1 MASLSWQLAQRY
13 RHTRSSSAFI
23 RFIAA
28 SSTWGIGLGVAILIL
43 ALSVMNGFEQA
54 LQQKLLNVIP
64 HVELQAVDKPIANWP
79 AKLQHLSN
87 QPGVVAAA
95 PYIRTDGLLRA
106 QGKVKA
112 IAVRGIDLAYE
123 SGISQLDQFVKSGAL
138 SEPTPLQVILGEGV
152 AKELGVKVGEQVQ
165 LMLPELTEQGDLAG
179 QKNVLLEVIAIVGIG
194 GQLDYQQI
202 WVQLDALGD
211 WLKMPAG
218 TVQGFAFKIQDIFQ
232 AGNIAR
238 ELGAAIQPT
247 DYVYMLD
254 WYRTQGHLYQ
264 DIQMVRSILYLVL
277 ALVISVACFNI
288 VATLVMAVREKEADI
303 AILLTMGTKPAVL
316 VRAFIWLGWLNG
328 VKGTLWGAFA
338 GLLLAWQI
346 ENLFSLVSTLL
357 GRSLLDPTIYFID
370 TLPSQIQWPDVLLT
384 VSVALVLSLLAT
396 IYPARRAARVEPAQV
411 LGQY

>member
-54 LQQKLLNVIP
+54 LEQKLLNVIP

-79 AKLQHLSN
+79 AKLQQLSM

-123 SGISQLDQFVKSGAL
+123 SGISQLDQFVQSGAL
-138 SEPTPLQVILGEGV
+138 TEPTVQQVILGQGV
-152 AKELGVKVGEQVQ
+152 AQELGVKVGDQVQ

-179 QKNVLLEVIAIVGIG
+179 QKNVMLEVIAVVGIG

-202 WVQLDALGD
+202 WVQLDALND
-211 WLKMPAG
+211 WLKMPPA

-232 AGNIAR
+232 AGNVAR
-238 ELGAAIQPT
+238 ELGNQAT

-254 WYRTQGHLYQ
+254 WFRTQGHLYQ

-303 AILLTMGTKPAVL
+303 AIMLTMGTAPGVL
-316 VRAFIWLGWLNG
+316 VKAFVWLGWLNG
-328 VKGTLWGAFA
+328 IKGTLWGAA
-338 GLLLAWQI
+338 VGLLLAWQI
-346 ENLFSLVSTLL
+346 ENLFGLVSGLL

-370 TLPSQIQWPDVLLT
+370 TLPSQIQWPDVVLT
-384 VSVALVLSLLAT
+384 VTVALLLSLLAT
-396 IYPARRAARVEPAQV
+396 IYPARRAAKVEPAQV

>member
-54 LQQKLLNVIP
+54 LEQKLLNVIP

-79 AKLQHLSN
+79 AKLQQLSS
-87 QPGVVAAA
+87 QPGVIAAA

-123 SGISQLDQFVKSGAL
+123 SGVSQLDQFVKSGVL
-138 SEPTPLQVILGEGV
+138 SEPTAQQVILGEGV

-211 WLKMPAG
+211 WLTMPPG

-232 AGNIAR
+232 AGNMAR
-238 ELGAAIQPT
+238 ELGNQAT

-254 WYRTQGHLYQ
+254 WFRTQGHLYQ

-303 AILLTMGTKPAVL
+303 AILLTMGTQPAVL

-328 VKGTLWGAFA
+328 VKGTLWGALT

-346 ENLFSLVSTLL
+346 ENVFGLVSTLL

-370 TLPSQIQWPDVLLT
+370 TLPAQIQWPDVVLT
-384 VSVALVLSLLAT
+384 VTVALVLSLLAT

>member
-54 LQQKLLNVIP
+54 LEQKLLNVIP

-79 AKLQHLSN
+79 AKLQQLSM

-123 SGISQLDQFVKSGAL
+123 SGISQLDRFVQSGAL
-138 SEPTPLQVILGEGV
+138 TEPTAQQVILGQGV
-152 AKELGVKVGEQVQ
+152 AQELGVKVGEQVQ

-179 QKNVLLEVIAIVGIG
+179 QKNVMLEVIAVVGIG

-202 WVQLDALGD
+202 WVQLDALAD
-211 WLKMPAG
+211 WLKMPPA

-232 AGNIAR
+232 AGNVAR
-238 ELGAAIQPT
+238 ELGNQAT

-254 WYRTQGHLYQ
+254 WFRTQGHLYQ

-303 AILLTMGTKPAVL
+303 AIMLTMGTAPGVL
-316 VRAFIWLGWLNG
+316 VKAFVWLGWLNG
-328 VKGTLWGAFA
+328 IKGTLWGAA
-338 GLLLAWQI
+338 VGLLLAWQI
-346 ENLFSLVSTLL
+346 ENLFGLVSSLL

-370 TLPSQIQWPDVLLT
+370 TLPSQIQWPDVVLT
-384 VSVALVLSLLAT
+384 VTVALLLSLLAT
-396 IYPARRAARVEPAQV
+396 IYPARRAAKVEPAQV

>member
-54 LQQKLLNVIP
+54 LEQKLLNVIP

-79 AKLQHLSN
+79 AKLQQLSM

-123 SGISQLDQFVKSGAL
+123 SGISQLDQFVQSGAL
-138 SEPTPLQVILGEGV
+138 TEPTAQQVILGQGV
-152 AKELGVKVGEQVQ
+152 AQELGVKVGDQVQ

-179 QKNVLLEVIAIVGIG
+179 QKNVMLEVIAVVGIG

-202 WVQLDALGD
+202 WVQLDALND
-211 WLKMPAG
+211 WLKMPPA

-232 AGNIAR
+232 AGNVAR
-238 ELGAAIQPT
+238 ELGNQAT

-254 WYRTQGHLYQ
+254 WFRTQGHLYQ

-303 AILLTMGTKPAVL
+303 AIMLTMGTAPGVL
-316 VRAFIWLGWLNG
+316 VKAFVWLGWLNG
-328 VKGTLWGAFA
+328 IKGTLWGAA
-338 GLLLAWQI
+338 VGLLLAWQI
-346 ENLFSLVSTLL
+346 ENLFGLVSGLL

-370 TLPSQIQWPDVLLT
+370 TLPSQIQWPDVVLT
-384 VSVALVLSLLAT
+384 VTVALLLSLLAT
-396 IYPARRAARVEPAQV
+396 IYPARRAAKVEPAQV

>member
-54 LQQKLLNVIP
+54 LEQKLLNVIP

-79 AKLQHLSN
+79 AKLQQLSM

-123 SGISQLDQFVKSGAL
+123 SNISQLDRFVQSGAL
-138 SEPTPLQVILGEGV
+138 TEPTAQQVILGQGV
-152 AKELGVKVGEQVQ
+152 AQELGVKVGDQVQ

-202 WVQLDALGD
+202 WVQLDALND
-211 WLKMPAG
+211 WLKMPAA

-232 AGNIAR
+232 AGNVAR
-238 ELGAAIQPT
+238 ELGNQAT

-254 WYRTQGHLYQ
+254 WFRTQGHLYQ

-303 AILLTMGTKPAVL
+303 AIMLTMGTAPGVL
-316 VRAFIWLGWLNG
+316 VKAFVWLGWLNG
-328 VKGTLWGAFA
+328 IKGTLWGAA
-338 GLLLAWQI
+338 VGLLLAWQI
-346 ENLFSLVSTLL
+346 ENLFGLVSGLL

-370 TLPSQIQWPDVLLT
+370 TLPSQIQWPDVVLT
-384 VSVALVLSLLAT
+384 VTVALLLSLLAT
-396 IYPARRAARVEPAQV
+396 IYPARRAAKVEPAQV
-411 LGQY
+411 LGQC

>member
-54 LQQKLLNVIP
+54 LEQKLLNVIP

-79 AKLQHLSN
+79 AKLQQLSM

-123 SGISQLDQFVKSGAL
+123 SGISQLDQFVQSGAL
-138 SEPTPLQVILGEGV
+138 TEPTAQQVILGQGV
-152 AKELGVKVGEQVQ
+152 AQELGVKVGDQVQ

-179 QKNVLLEVIAIVGIG
+179 QKNVMLEVIAVVGIG

-202 WVQLDALGD
+202 WVQLDALND
-211 WLKMPAG
+211 WLKMPPA

-232 AGNIAR
+232 AGNVAR
-238 ELGAAIQPT
+238 ELGNQAT

-254 WYRTQGHLYQ
+254 WFRSQGHLYQ

-303 AILLTMGTKPAVL
+303 AIMLTMGTAPGVL
-316 VRAFIWLGWLNG
+316 VKAFVWLGWLNG
-328 VKGTLWGAFA
+328 IKGTLWGAA
-338 GLLLAWQI
+338 VGLLLAWQI
-346 ENLFSLVSTLL
+346 ENLFGLVSGLL

-370 TLPSQIQWPDVLLT
+370 TLPSQIQWPDVVLT
-384 VSVALVLSLLAT
+384 VTVALLLSLLAT
-396 IYPARRAARVEPAQV
+396 IYPARRAAKVEPAQV

>member
-54 LQQKLLNVIP
+54 LEQKLLNVIP

-79 AKLQHLSN
+79 AKLQQLST
-87 QPGVVAAA
+87 QPGVLAAA

-106 QGKVKA
+106 QGNVKA

-123 SGISQLDQFVKSGAL
+123 SGISQLDRFVQSGEL
-138 SEPTPLQVILGEGV
+138 TEPTAQQVILGQGV
-152 AKELGVKVGEQVQ
+152 AKELGVKVGDQVQ

-179 QKNVLLEVIAIVGIG
+179 QKNVMLEVIAVVGIG

-202 WVQLDALGD
+202 WVQLDALAD
-211 WLKMPAG
+211 WLKMPAA

-232 AGNIAR
+232 AGNVAR
-238 ELGAAIQPT
+238 ELGNQAT

-254 WYRTQGHLYQ
+254 WFRTQGHLYQ

-303 AILLTMGTKPAVL
+303 AILLTMGTAPGVL
-316 VRAFIWLGWLNG
+316 VKAFVWLGWLNG
-328 VKGTLWGAFA
+328 IKGTLWGAA
-338 GLLLAWQI
+338 VGLLLAWQI
-346 ENLFSLVSTLL
+346 ETLFGLVSGLL

-370 TLPSQIQWPDVLLT
+370 TLPSQIQWPDVVLT
-384 VSVALVLSLLAT
+384 VTVALLLSLLAT
-396 IYPARRAARVEPAQV
+396 IYPARRAAKVEPAQV

>member
-54 LQQKLLNVIP
+54 LEQKLLNVIP

-79 AKLQHLSN
+79 AKLQQLSM

-123 SGISQLDQFVKSGAL
+123 SGISQLDRFVQSGQL
-138 SEPTPLQVILGEGV
+138 TEPTAQQVILGQGV
-152 AKELGVKVGEQVQ
+152 AKELGVKVGDQVQ

-179 QKNVLLEVIAIVGIG
+179 QKNVMLEVVAVVGIG

-202 WVQLDALGD
+202 WVQLDALAD
-211 WLKMPAG
+211 WLKMPPA
-218 TVQGFAFKIQDIFQ
+218 TVQGFAFKIQNIFQ
-232 AGNIAR
+232 AGNVAR
-238 ELGAAIQPT
+238 ELGNQAT

-254 WYRTQGHLYQ
+254 WFRTQGHLYQ

-277 ALVISVACFNI
+277 ALVLSVACLNI

-303 AILLTMGTKPAVL
+303 AIMLTMGTAPGVL
-316 VRAFIWLGWLNG
+316 VKAFVWLGWLNG
-328 VKGTLWGAFA
+328 IKGTLWGAVV

-346 ENLFSLVSTLL
+346 ENLFGLVSGLL

-370 TLPSQIQWPDVLLT
+370 TLPSQIQWPDVVLT
-384 VSVALVLSLLAT
+384 VTVALLLSLLAT
-396 IYPARRAARVEPAQV
+396 IYPARRAAKVEPAQV

>member
-13 RHTRSSSAFI
+13 RHTRSNSAFI

-54 LQQKLLNVIP
+54 LEQKLLNVIP

-79 AKLQHLSN
+79 AKLQQLSN

-138 SEPTPLQVILGEGV
+138 SEPTAQQVILGEGV

-179 QKNVLLEVIAIVGIG
+179 QKNVLLDVIAIVGIG

-202 WVQLDALGD
+202 WVQLDALGG
-211 WLKMPAG
+211 WLNMPTG
-218 TVQGFAFKIQDIFQ
+218 TVQGYAFKIEDIFQ
-232 AGNIAR
+232 AGNMAR
-238 ELGAAIQPT
+238 ELGNQAT

-254 WYRTQGHLYQ
+254 WFRTQGHLYQ

-303 AILLTMGTKPAVL
+303 AILLTMGTAPAVL
-316 VRAFIWLGWLNG
+316 VKAFVWLGWLNG
-328 VKGTLWGAFA
+328 IKGTLWGALT

-370 TLPSQIQWPDVLLT
+370 TLPSQIHWPDVLLT

>member
-54 LQQKLLNVIP
+54 LEQKLLNVIP

-79 AKLQHLSN
+79 AKLQQLSM

-123 SGISQLDQFVKSGAL
+123 SNISQLDRFVQSGAL
-138 SEPTPLQVILGEGV
+138 TEPTAQQVILGQGV
-152 AKELGVKVGEQVQ
+152 AQELGVKVGDQVQ

-202 WVQLDALGD
+202 WVQLDALND
-211 WLKMPAG
+211 WLKMPVA

-232 AGNIAR
+232 AGNVAR
-238 ELGAAIQPT
+238 ELGNQAT

-254 WYRTQGHLYQ
+254 WFRTQGHLYQ

-303 AILLTMGTKPAVL
+303 AIMLTMGTAPGVL
-316 VRAFIWLGWLNG
+316 VKAFVWLGWLNG
-328 VKGTLWGAFA
+328 IKGTLWGAVV

-346 ENLFSLVSTLL
+346 ENLFGLVSGLL

-370 TLPSQIQWPDVLLT
+370 TLPSQIQWPDVVLT
-384 VSVALVLSLLAT
+384 VTVALLLSLLAT
-396 IYPARRAARVEPAQV
+396 IYPARRAAKVEPAQV

>member
-54 LQQKLLNVIP
+54 LEQKLLNVIP

-79 AKLQHLSN
+79 AKLQQLSM

-123 SGISQLDQFVKSGAL
+123 SGISQLDRFVQSGQL
-138 SEPTPLQVILGEGV
+138 TEPTAQQVILGQGV
-152 AKELGVKVGEQVQ
+152 AKELGVTVGDQVQ

-179 QKNVLLEVIAIVGIG
+179 QKNVMLEVIAVVGIG

-202 WVQLDALGD
+202 WVQLDALAD
-211 WLKMPAG
+211 WLKMPPA
-218 TVQGFAFKIQDIFQ
+218 TVQGFAFKIQNIFQ
-232 AGNIAR
+232 AGNVAR
-238 ELGAAIQPT
+238 ELGNQAT

-254 WYRTQGHLYQ
+254 WFRTQGHLYQ

-303 AILLTMGTKPAVL
+303 AIMLTMGTAPGVL
-316 VRAFIWLGWLNG
+316 VKAFVWLGWLNG
-328 VKGTLWGAFA
+328 IKGTLWGAVV

-346 ENLFSLVSTLL
+346 ENLFGLVSSLL

-370 TLPSQIQWPDVLLT
+370 TLPSQIQWPDVVLT
-384 VSVALVLSLLAT
+384 VAVALLLSLLAT
-396 IYPARRAARVEPAQV
+396 IYPARRAAKVEPAQV

>member
-54 LQQKLLNVIP
+54 LEQKLLNVIP

-79 AKLQHLSN
+79 AKLQQLST
-87 QPGVVAAA
+87 QPGVLAAA

-123 SGISQLDQFVKSGAL
+123 SGISQLDRFVQSGEL
-138 SEPTPLQVILGEGV
+138 TEPTAQQVILGQGV
-152 AKELGVKVGEQVQ
+152 AKELGVKVGDQVQ
-165 LMLPELTEQGDLAG
+165 LMLPELTDQGDLAG
-179 QKNVLLEVIAIVGIG
+179 QKNVMLEVIAVVGIG

-202 WVQLDALGD
+202 WVQLDALAD
-211 WLKMPAG
+211 WLKMPPA

-232 AGNIAR
+232 AGNVAR
-238 ELGAAIQPT
+238 ELGNQAT

-254 WYRTQGHLYQ
+254 WFRTQGHLYQ

-303 AILLTMGTKPAVL
+303 AIMLTMGTAPGVL
-316 VRAFIWLGWLNG
+316 VKAFVWLGWLNG
-328 VKGTLWGAFA
+328 IKGTLWGAA
-338 GLLLAWQI
+338 VGLLLAWQI
-346 ENLFSLVSTLL
+346 ENLFGLVSGLL

-370 TLPSQIQWPDVLLT
+370 TLPSQIQWPDVVLT
-384 VSVALVLSLLAT
+384 VAVALLLSLLAT
-396 IYPARRAARVEPAQV
+396 IYPARRAAKVEPAQV

>member
-54 LQQKLLNVIP
+54 LEQKLLNVIP

-79 AKLQHLSN
+79 AKLQQLSM

-123 SGISQLDQFVKSGAL
+123 SGISQLDRFVQSGAL
-138 SEPTPLQVILGEGV
+138 TEPTAQQVILGQGV
-152 AKELGVKVGEQVQ
+152 AQELGVKVGDQVQ

-202 WVQLDALGD
+202 WVQLDALND
-211 WLKMPAG
+211 WLKMPTA

-232 AGNIAR
+232 AGNVAR
-238 ELGAAIQPT
+238 ELGNQAT

-254 WYRTQGHLYQ
+254 WFRTQGHLYQ

-303 AILLTMGTKPAVL
+303 AIMLTMGTAPGVL
-316 VRAFIWLGWLNG
+316 VKAFVWLGWLNG
-328 VKGTLWGAFA
+328 IKGTLWGAVV

-346 ENLFSLVSTLL
+346 ENLFGLVSGLL

-370 TLPSQIQWPDVLLT
+370 TLPSQIQWPDVVLT
-384 VSVALVLSLLAT
+384 VTVALLLSLLAT
-396 IYPARRAARVEPAQV
+396 IYPARRAAKVEPAQV

>member
-54 LQQKLLNVIP
+54 LEQKLLNVIP

-79 AKLQHLSN
+79 AKLQQLSM

-123 SGISQLDQFVKSGAL
+123 SGISQLDQFVLSGAL
-138 SEPTPLQVILGEGV
+138 TEPTAQQVILGQGV
-152 AKELGVKVGEQVQ
+152 AQELGVKVGDQVQ

-179 QKNVLLEVIAIVGIG
+179 QKNVMLEVIAVIGIG

-202 WVQLDALGD
+202 WVQLDALNG
-211 WLKMPAG
+211 WLKMPPA

-232 AGNIAR
+232 AGNVAR
-238 ELGAAIQPT
+238 DLGNQAT

-254 WYRTQGHLYQ
+254 WFRTQGHLYQ

-303 AILLTMGTKPAVL
+303 AIMLTMGTAPGVL
-316 VRAFIWLGWLNG
+316 VKAFVWLGWLNG
-328 VKGTLWGAFA
+328 IKGTLWGAA
-338 GLLLAWQI
+338 VGLLLAWQI
-346 ENLFSLVSTLL
+346 ENLFGLVSGLL

-370 TLPSQIQWPDVLLT
+370 TLPSQIQWPDVVLT
-384 VSVALVLSLLAT
+384 VTVALLLSLLAT
-396 IYPARRAARVEPAQV
+396 IYPARRAAKVEPAQV

>member
-54 LQQKLLNVIP
+54 LEQKLLNVIP
-64 HVELQAVDKPIANWP
+64 HVELQSVDQPITDWP
-79 AKLQHLSN
+79 AKLQQLSTV
-87 QPGVVAAA
+87 PGVIAAA

-123 SGISQLDQFVKSGAL
+123 SGISQLDQFVQSGTL
-138 SEPTPLQVILGEGV
+138 TEPNAGQVILGQGV
-152 AKELGVKVGEQVQ
+152 AKELGVTVGEQVQ

-179 QKNVLLEVIAIVGIG
+179 QKNVMLDVIAIVGIG

-202 WVQLDALGD
+202 WVQLDALAD
-211 WLKMPAG
+211 WLKMPVG
-218 TVQGFAFKIQDIFQ
+218 SIQGYAFKIEDIFQ
-232 AGNIAR
+232 AGNMAR
-238 ELGAAIQPT
+238 ELGNQST

-254 WYRTQGHLYQ
+254 WFRTQGHLYQ

-303 AILLTMGTKPAVL
+303 AILLTMGTAPAVL

-328 VKGTLWGAFA
+328 IKGTFWGALV
-338 GLLLAWQI
+338 GVGLAWQI
-346 ENLFSLVSTLL
+346 ENLFSLLSRVL
-357 GRSLLDPTIYFID
+357 GHSLLDPTIYFID
-370 TLPSQIQWPDVLLT
+370 TLPSRIQWVDVLLT
-384 VSVALVLSLLAT
+384 VSVALLLSLLAT
-396 IYPARRAARVEPAQV
+396 IYPARRAAKVEPAQV

>member
-54 LQQKLLNVIP
+54 LEQKLLNVIP

-79 AKLQHLSN
+79 AKLKHLSN
-87 QPGVVAAA
+87 QPGVVAGA

-123 SGISQLDQFVKSGAL
+123 SGISQLDQFVKSGVL
-138 SEPTPLQVILGEGV
+138 SEPTAQQVILGEGV

-211 WLKMPAG
+211 WLNMPPA

-232 AGNIAR
+232 AGNMAR
-238 ELGAAIQPT
+238 ELGNQAT

-254 WYRTQGHLYQ
+254 WFRTQGHLYQ

-328 VKGTLWGAFA
+328 VKGTLWGALSGFV
-338 GLLLAWQI
+338 LAWQI
-346 ENLFSLVSTLL
+346 ENIFGLVSTLL

-370 TLPSQIQWPDVLLT
+370 TLPAQIQWPDVLLT

>member
-54 LQQKLLNVIP
+54 LEQKLLNVIP

-79 AKLQHLSN
+79 AKLQQLSM

-123 SGISQLDQFVKSGAL
+123 SGISQLDRFVQSGAL
-138 SEPTPLQVILGEGV
+138 TEPTAQQVILGQGV
-152 AKELGVKVGEQVQ
+152 AQELGVKVGDQVQ

-179 QKNVLLEVIAIVGIG
+179 QKNVMLEVIAVVGIG

-202 WVQLDALGD
+202 WVQLDALAD
-211 WLKMPAG
+211 WLKMPPA

-232 AGNIAR
+232 AGNVAR
-238 ELGAAIQPT
+238 ELGNQAT

-254 WYRTQGHLYQ
+254 WFRTQGHLYQ

-303 AILLTMGTKPAVL
+303 AIMLTMGTAPGVL
-316 VRAFIWLGWLNG
+316 VKAFVWLGWLNG
-328 VKGTLWGAFA
+328 IKGTLWGAA
-338 GLLLAWQI
+338 VGLLLAWQI
-346 ENLFSLVSTLL
+346 ENLFGLVSSLL

-370 TLPSQIQWPDVLLT
+370 TLPSQIQWPDVVLT
-384 VSVALVLSLLAT
+384 VTVALLLSLLAT
-396 IYPARRAARVEPAQV
+396 IYPARRAAKVEPAQV

>member
-13 RHTRSSSAFI
+13 RNTRSSSAFI

-54 LQQKLLNVIP
+54 LEQKLLNVIP
-64 HVELQAVDKPIANWP
+64 HVELQAVDQPIADWP
-79 AKLQHLSN
+79 AKLQQLSI

-95 PYIRTDGLLRA
+95 PYIRTDGLLRS

-112 IAVRGIDLAYE
+112 IAVRGIDLSYE
-123 SGISQLDQFVKSGAL
+123 TGISQLDRFVQSGVLNGL
-138 SEPTPLQVILGEGV
+138 SAQQVILGQGV
-152 AKELGVKVGEQVQ
+152 ALELGVQVGDQVQ

-179 QKNVLLEVIAIVGIG
+179 QKNVLLEVIAVVGIG

-202 WVQLDALGD
+202 WVQLDALAD
-211 WLKMPAG
+211 WLKMPPG
-218 TVQGFAFKIQDIFQ
+218 TIQGYAFKIQDIFQ
-232 AGNIAR
+232 AGNMAR
-238 ELGAAIQPT
+238 ELGNQAT

-254 WYRTQGHLYQ
+254 WFRTQGHLYQ

-303 AILLTMGTKPAVL
+303 AILLTMGTAPGVL

-328 VKGTLWGAFA
+328 VKGTLWGALV

-346 ENLFSLVSTLL
+346 ENIFGWISTVL
-357 GRSLLDPTIYFID
+357 GQSLLDPTIYFID
-370 TLPSQIQWPDVLLT
+370 TLPAQIQWPDVALT
-384 VSVALVLSLLAT
+384 VVVALGLSLLAT

>member
-54 LQQKLLNVIP
+54 LEQKLLNVIP

-79 AKLQHLSN
+79 AKLQQLSM

-106 QGKVKA
+106 HGKVKA

-123 SGISQLDQFVKSGAL
+123 SGISQLDQFVQSGAL
-138 SEPTPLQVILGEGV
+138 TEPTAQQVILGQGV
-152 AKELGVKVGEQVQ
+152 AQELGVKVGDQVQ

-179 QKNVLLEVIAIVGIG
+179 QKNVMLEVIAVVGIG

-202 WVQLDALGD
+202 WVQLDALND
-211 WLKMPAG
+211 WLKMPPA

-232 AGNIAR
+232 AGNVAR
-238 ELGAAIQPT
+238 ELGNQAT

-254 WYRTQGHLYQ
+254 WFRTQGHLYQ

-303 AILLTMGTKPAVL
+303 AIMLTMGTAPGVL
-316 VRAFIWLGWLNG
+316 VKAFVWLGWLNG
-328 VKGTLWGAFA
+328 IKGTLWGAA
-338 GLLLAWQI
+338 VGLLLAWQI
-346 ENLFSLVSTLL
+346 ENLFGLVSGLL

-370 TLPSQIQWPDVLLT
+370 TLPSQIQWPDVVLT
-384 VSVALVLSLLAT
+384 VTVALLLSLLAT
-396 IYPARRAARVEPAQV
+396 IYPARRAAKVEPAQV

>member
-54 LQQKLLNVIP
+54 LEQKLLNVIP

-79 AKLQHLSN
+79 AKLQQLSM

-123 SGISQLDQFVKSGAL
+123 SNISQLDRFVQSGAL
-138 SEPTPLQVILGEGV
+138 TEPTAQQVILGQGV
-152 AKELGVKVGEQVQ
+152 AQELGVKVGDQVQ

-202 WVQLDALGD
+202 WVQLDALND
-211 WLKMPAG
+211 WLKMPAA

-232 AGNIAR
+232 AGNVAR
-238 ELGAAIQPT
+238 ELGNQAT

-254 WYRTQGHLYQ
+254 WFRTQGHLYQ

-303 AILLTMGTKPAVL
+303 AIMLTMGTAPGVL
-316 VRAFIWLGWLNG
+316 VKAFVWLGWLNG
-328 VKGTLWGAFA
+328 IKGTLWGAA
-338 GLLLAWQI
+338 VGLLLAWQI
-346 ENLFSLVSTLL
+346 ENLFGLVSSLL

-370 TLPSQIQWPDVLLT
+370 TLPSQIQWPDVVLT
-384 VSVALVLSLLAT
+384 VTVALLLSLLAT
-396 IYPARRAARVEPAQV
+396 IYPARRAAKVEPAQV

>member
-54 LQQKLLNVIP
+54 LEQKLLNVIP

-79 AKLQHLSN
+79 AKIQHLSS

-138 SEPTPLQVILGEGV
+138 SEPTGQQVILGEGV

-232 AGNIAR
+232 AGNLAR
-238 ELGAAIQPT
+238 ELGNQAT

-254 WYRTQGHLYQ
+254 WFRTQGHLYQ

-303 AILLTMGTKPAVL
+303 AILLTMGTNPAVL

-328 VKGTLWGAFA
+328 VKGTLWGALS
-338 GLLLAWQI
+338 GLALAWQI
-346 ENLFSLVSTLL
+346 ENIFGLVSSLL

-370 TLPSQIQWPDVLLT
+370 TLPAQIQWPDVLLT

>member
-54 LQQKLLNVIP
+54 LEQKLLNVIP

-79 AKLQHLSN
+79 AKLQQLSM

-123 SGISQLDQFVKSGAL
+123 SNISQLDRFVQSGAL
-138 SEPTPLQVILGEGV
+138 TEPTAQQVILGQGV
-152 AKELGVKVGEQVQ
+152 AQELGVKVGDQVQ

-202 WVQLDALGD
+202 WVQLDALND
-211 WLKMPAG
+211 WLKMPTA

-232 AGNIAR
+232 AGNVAR
-238 ELGAAIQPT
+238 ELGNQAT

-254 WYRTQGHLYQ
+254 WFRTQGHLYQ

-303 AILLTMGTKPAVL
+303 AIMLTMGTAPGVL
-316 VRAFIWLGWLNG
+316 VKAFVWLGWLNG
-328 VKGTLWGAFA
+328 IKGTLWGAVV

-346 ENLFSLVSTLL
+346 ENLFGLVSGLL

-370 TLPSQIQWPDVLLT
+370 TLPSQIQWPDVVLT
-384 VSVALVLSLLAT
+384 VTVALLLSLLAT
-396 IYPARRAARVEPAQV
+396 IYPARRAAKVEPAQV

>member
-54 LQQKLLNVIP
+54 LEQKLLNVIP

-79 AKLQHLSN
+79 AKLQQLSM
-87 QPGVVAAA
+87 QPCVVAAA
-95 PYIRTDGLLRA
+95 PYIRTDGLLRS

-123 SGISQLDQFVKSGAL
+123 SGISQLDHFVQSGAL
-138 SEPTPLQVILGEGV
+138 AEPSAQQVILGQGV
-152 AKELGVKVGEQVQ
+152 AQELGVKVGDQVQ

-179 QKNVLLEVIAIVGIG
+179 QKNVMLEVIAIIGIG

-202 WVQLDALGD
+202 WVQLDALAD
-211 WLKMPAG
+211 WLKMPPG

-232 AGNIAR
+232 AGNVAR
-238 ELGAAIQPT
+238 ELGNQAT

-254 WYRTQGHLYQ
+254 WFRTQGHLYQ

-303 AILLTMGTKPAVL
+303 AIMLTMGTAPDVL
-316 VRAFIWLGWLNG
+316 VKAFVWLGWLNG
-328 VKGTLWGAFA
+328 IKGTLWGAA
-338 GLLLAWQI
+338 VGLLLAWQI
-346 ENLFSLVSTLL
+346 ENLFSLVSGLL

-370 TLPSQIQWPDVLLT
+370 TLPSQIQWPDVVLT
-384 VSVALVLSLLAT
+384 VTVALLLSLLAT
-396 IYPARRAARVEPAQV
+396 IYPARRAAKVEPAQV

>member
-54 LQQKLLNVIP
+54 LEQKLLNVIP

-79 AKLQHLSN
+79 AKLQQLAN
-87 QPGVVAAA
+87 QPNVVAAA

-123 SGISQLDQFVKSGAL
+123 SGISQLDRFVQSGVL
-138 SEPTPLQVILGEGV
+138 TEPTAQQVILGQGV

-218 TVQGFAFKIQDIFQ
+218 TIQGYAFKIQDIFA
-232 AGNIAR
+232 AGNVAR
-238 ELGAAIQPT
+238 ELGNQAT

-254 WYRTQGHLYQ
+254 WFRTQGHLYQ

-303 AILLTMGTKPAVL
+303 AILLTMGTAPGVL

-328 VKGTLWGAFA
+328 VKGTLWGAVA

-346 ENLFSLVSTLL
+346 ENLFAAVSGLL
-357 GRSLLDPTIYFID
+357 GHSLLDPTIYFID

>member
-54 LQQKLLNVIP
+54 LEQKLLNVIP

-79 AKLQHLSN
+79 AKLQQLSM

-123 SGISQLDQFVKSGAL
+123 SNISQLDRFVQSGAL
-138 SEPTPLQVILGEGV
+138 TEPTAQQVILGQGV
-152 AKELGVKVGEQVQ
+152 AQELGVKVGDQVQ

-202 WVQLDALGD
+202 WVQLDALND
-211 WLKMPAG
+211 WLKMPAA

-232 AGNIAR
+232 AGNVAR
-238 ELGAAIQPT
+238 ELGNQAT

-254 WYRTQGHLYQ
+254 WFRTQGHLYQ

-303 AILLTMGTKPAVL
+303 AIMLTMGTAPGVL
-316 VRAFIWLGWLNG
+316 VKAFVWLGWLNG
-328 VKGTLWGAFA
+328 IKGTLWGAA
-338 GLLLAWQI
+338 VGLLLAWQI
-346 ENLFSLVSTLL
+346 ENLFGLVSGLL
-357 GRSLLDPTIYFID
+357 GRSMLDPTIYFID
-370 TLPSQIQWPDVLLT
+370 TLPSQIQWPDVVLT
-384 VSVALVLSLLAT
+384 VTVALLLSLLAT
-396 IYPARRAARVEPAQV
+396 IYPARRAAKVEPAQV